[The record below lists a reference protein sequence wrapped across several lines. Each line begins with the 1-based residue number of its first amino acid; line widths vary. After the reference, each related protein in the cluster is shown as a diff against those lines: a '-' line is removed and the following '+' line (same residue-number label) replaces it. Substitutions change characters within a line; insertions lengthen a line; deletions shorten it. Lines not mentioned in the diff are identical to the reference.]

1 MKTSYLFTQ
10 LGFAAVTFVTWF
22 FFFKIFRRGL
32 DAAPFPEERR
42 KRLFRNTLLAVLGWT
57 VAVSGLSLS
66 GVLSDFTTTPPRL
79 FVVLLVPL
87 VTIIVVVRTET
98 VKIILQHTEASAIL
112 VLQSFRIAVEILLW
126 LLFIQ
131 NLAPVQMTFEG
142 RNLDVLTGLTALPM
156 AWLASRK
163 ILSPF
168 WTALWNVACLG
179 LLINILATAVLS
191 MPTPLRVFMNEPA
204 NTIVSRFPV
213 VWLPAL
219 LVPMAYGLHFLSL
232 RQLLVHKKTASLGHV
247 KAL

>member
-1 MKTSYLFTQ
+1 MKPSYLFTQ
-10 LGFAAVTFVTWF
+10 LGFAVVTFVTWY
-22 FFFKIFRRGL
+22 FFFKILRKSL
-32 DAAPFPEERR
+32 HAAPFAAERR
-42 KRLFRNTLLAVLGWT
+42 KRLFRNTLLVILGWT
-57 VAVSGLSLS
+57 VVVSGLSLS
-66 GVLSDFTTTPPRL
+66 GVLSDFTSTPPKL
-79 FVVLLVPL
+79 FIVLLVPL
-87 VTIIVVVRTET
+87 VTTIVVVRTET
-98 VKIILQHTEASAIL
+98 VKIILQHTEPSAIV

-142 RNLDVLTGLTALPM
+142 RNLDVLSGLTALPV

-163 ILSPF
+163 KLSPF
-168 WTALWNVACLG
+168 WMATWNMACLG

-232 RQLLVHKKTASLGHV
+232 RQLLVRKEITQLGQTN
-247 KAL
+247 AL

>member
-10 LGFAAVTFVTWF
+10 LGFAVVTFVTWY
-22 FFFKIFRRGL
+22 FFFKIFRQGL
-32 DAAPFPEERR
+32 NAAPLAEERR
-42 KRLFRNTLLAVLGWT
+42 KRLFRNTLLVILGWT
-57 VAVSGLSLS
+57 MVVSGLSLS
-66 GVLSDFTTTPPRL
+66 GVLSDFTATPPKL

-98 VKIILQHTEASAIL
+98 VKIILQHTEPSAIL
-112 VLQSFRIAVEILLW
+112 GLQSFRIAVEILLW

-142 RNLDVLTGLTALPM
+142 RNLDVLSGLTALPV

-163 ILSPF
+163 TLSPF
-168 WTALWNVACLG
+168 WLAFWNVACLG

-232 RQLLVHKKTASLGHV
+232 RQLLVRKKTASLEHV
-247 KAL
+247 KTL

>member
-1 MKTSYLFTQ
+1 MKTSYLLTQ
-10 LGFAAVTFVTWF
+10 LGFAVVTFVTWF
-22 FFFKIFRRGL
+22 FFFKIFRKGL

-57 VAVSGLSLS
+57 VVVSGLSIS
-66 GVLSDFTTTPPRL
+66 GVLSDFTSLPPRFL
-79 FVVLLVPL
+79 MVLLVPL
-87 VTIIVVVRTET
+87 ITTIVVVRTET
-98 VKIILQHTEASAIL
+98 VKIILQHTDPAAIA
-112 VLQSFRIAVEILLW
+112 VLQSFRVAVEVLLW

-142 RNLDVLTGLTALPM
+142 RNLDVLSGLTALPV

-163 ILSPF
+163 NLSPF
-168 WTALWNVACLG
+168 WMAAWNLACLG
-179 LLINILATAVLS
+179 LLINIVATAILS
-191 MPTPLRVFMNEPA
+191 LPTPFRLFMNEPA
-204 NTIVSRFPV
+204 SDIVSRFPV

-232 RQLLVHKKTASLGHV
+232 RQLLVRKKIAPLEHV

>member
-10 LGFAAVTFVTWF
+10 LGFAIVTFVTWY
-22 FFFKIFRRGL
+22 FFFKIFRKGL
-32 DAAPFPEERR
+32 AAAPFPDERR
-42 KRLFRNTLLAVLGWT
+42 KRLFRNTLLVILGWT
-57 VAVSGLSLS
+57 VVVSGLSLS
-66 GVLSDFTTTPPRL
+66 GVLSDFTSVPPKL

-87 VTIIVVVRTET
+87 VTIILVVRTET
-98 VKIILQHTEASAIL
+98 VKIILQHTEPSSIL

-131 NLAPVQMTFEG
+131 SLAPVQMTFEG
-142 RNLDVLTGLTALPM
+142 RNLDVLSGLTALPV
-156 AWLASRK
+156 AWLASREN
-163 ILSPF
+163 LSPF
-168 WTALWNVACLG
+168 WMATWNVVCLG

-232 RQLLVHKKTASLGHV
+232 RQLLVHKKTAQVRPAKVL
-247 KAL
+247 

>member
-1 MKTSYLFTQ
+1 MKTAYLLTQ

-22 FFFKIFRRGL
+22 FFFKIFRKGL

-42 KRLFRNTLLAVLGWT
+42 KRLFRNTLLAILGWS
-57 VAVSGLSLS
+57 VVVSGLSLS
-66 GVLSDFTTTPPRL
+66 GVLSDFSSTPPKL
-79 FVVLLVPL
+79 FIVLLVPL
-87 VTIIVVVRTET
+87 VTTIVVVRTET
-98 VKIILQHTEASAIL
+98 VKIILQHTDPSAIV

-142 RNLDVLTGLTALPM
+142 RNLDVLSGLTALPV

-163 ILSPF
+163 MLSPF
-168 WTALWNVACLG
+168 WAALWNVACLG

-191 MPTPLRVFMNEPA
+191 MPTPMRVFMNEPA

-232 RQLLVHKKTASLGHV
+232 RQLLVRGKTASLGHA